1 VFIFLFDI
9 KVIMFCT
16 FDSAYSE
23 GVISSVSTLKKTM
36 PLNKMQWAQPR
47 YRKPFRIEWLDVPE
61 FKDWLSPDADSPYKA
76 HCLACNTIL
85 NAGKS
90 ELEKHAAGAKHE
102 KAVIALKQMFLE
114 QQAWDRTDA
123 FDEEGNVGRN
133 NV

>member
-1 VFIFLFDI
+1 MFIFLFDI
-9 KVIMFCT
+9 NVIMFCM

-36 PLNKMQWAQPR
+36 PVNKMQWAQPH
-47 YRKPFRIEWLDVPE
+47 YRKPFRMEWLDVPE
-61 FKDWLSPDADSPYKA
+61 FKDWLSPHGDSPYKA

-85 NAGKS
+85 NAAKS

-102 KAVIALKQMFLE
+102 KAVIALKQMILE
-114 QQAWDRTDA
+114 RQAWDRTNRIG
-123 FDEEGNVGRN
+123 EEGNVGRN